1 MWDLPGLGHEPV
13 SPALAGGF
21 LTTAPPGKPFILF
34 FNRLDNG
41 KLRWVNCCGGGSES
55 PIIGVQTSNWRRIC
69 KDVKGTQ
76 AWVSGW
82 AAGLVILK
90 KVSSNLETLI
100 SGFVFIYLH
109 GYFIGLNIYGDI
121 FHLPK

>member
-1 MWDLPGLGHEPV
+1 ML
-13 SPALAGGF
+13 S
-21 LTTAPPGKPFILF
+21 
-34 FNRLDNG
+34 NRLDNG
-41 KLRWVNCCGGGSES
+41 KWRWVNCCGAGSES
-55 PIIGVQTSNWRRIC
+55 PIIGVQTSNWGRIC

-82 AAGLVILK
+82 AAGLVIF

-121 FHLPK
+121 FHLPE